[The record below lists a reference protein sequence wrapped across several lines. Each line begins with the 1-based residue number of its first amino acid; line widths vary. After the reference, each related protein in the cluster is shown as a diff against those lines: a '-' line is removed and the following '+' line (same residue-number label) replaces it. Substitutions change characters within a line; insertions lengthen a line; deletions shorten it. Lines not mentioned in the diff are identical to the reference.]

1 MTYKE
6 LAIGTKIKLKKKRE
20 RERGISEKTKAKIYT
35 VKAKYPYMCIVED
48 HAGRKRGVP
57 IGELIMNGIIMQG
70 EAAEAL
76 RRERN
81 KEKDVSGWHKGET
94 S

>member
-6 LAIGTKIKLKKKRE
+6 LAVGTKIKLKKQRE
-20 RERGISEKTKAKIYT
+20 REKGISEKTKAKIYT
-35 VKAKYPYMCIVED
+35 VIAKYPYMCMVED
-48 HAGRKRGVP
+48 RAGRKRGVP
-57 IGELIMNGIIMQG
+57 IGELIMNGIIMQS

-81 KEKDVSGWHKGET
+81 EEKDVSGWHKGET